1 MNTPILE
8 VDSVSKDYR
17 LWHSP
22 SDRLIAPMLD
32 TIAALP
38 LLPGPWRKRMRR
50 SAERRARQFQA
61 LHPLSFCLQRGESL
75 GIIGRNGAGK
85 STLLQ
90 IIAGTLT
97 PTTGKVTR
105 NGRVAALLELG
116 SGFNLDFT
124 GRENVLL
131 TASLQGMTSKE
142 AEAALE
148 TVVAFASIG
157 DFLDQPVKTY
167 SSGMMVRLAFAA
179 QTILEPEL
187 FIVDEALAV
196 GDIFFQA
203 QCSRFFKQR
212 LTDGMS
218 LLLVSHDL
226 PSIKALCK
234 NAIVLHEGRPVF
246 HGPSA
251 EAVSFFHAL
260 HRPGAQAQAKLE
272 ATVGNPSRLTEGE
285 RRNWRAGASEAGPR
299 TVEIVAVRL
308 LDSQGRAASVFELG
322 SEITCECVVE
332 SKIDI
337 AEMQFSMEVTTRHNF
352 VVFGVSSCHLEMPL
366 FQANSGEQFL
376 VRYKW
381 TASLGAGEYLIDL
394 AVGMGDRGDGAPM
407 ALLHRLGHVA
417 AFSVHHGPFKP
428 RFFGVSDLKPSIEK
442 KDFS

>member
-1 MNTPILE
+1 MSAPILD
-8 VDSVSKDYR
+8 VQDVSKDYR

-22 SDRLIAPMLD
+22 SDRLTAPLLEAIAGLP
-32 TIAALP
+32 ALP
-38 LLPGPWRKRMRR
+38 PSWRERFKQ
-50 SAERRARQFQA
+50 SALKRARHFQA
-61 LHPLSFCLQRGESL
+61 LQSLSFQLKRGESL

-97 PTTGKVTR
+97 PTTGKVSCS
-105 NGRVAALLELG
+105 GRVAALLELG

-131 TASLQGMTSKE
+131 NASLQGMTTTE
-142 AEAALE
+142 AEAALSSVE
-148 TVVAFASIG
+148 SFASIG

-203 QCSRFFKQR
+203 QCARFFKQR
-212 LTDGMS
+212 LAAGMT

-226 PSIKALCK
+226 PSVKALCR
-234 NAIVLHEGRPVF
+234 NAIVLHEGRAVF

-260 HRPGAQAQAKLE
+260 HQPKKQETAVILTPRE
-272 ATVGNPSRLTEGE
+272 SRLHENE
-285 RRNWRAGASEAGPR
+285 RRNWRPETSEAGSR
-299 TVEIVAVRL
+299 TVEIVTVRL
-308 LDSQGRAASVFELG
+308 LDSQGRRAAVFELG
-322 SEITCECVVE
+322 SEITCECVLE
-332 SKIDI
+332 SKVD
-337 AEMQFSMEVTTRHNF
+337 AQELQFSMEVTTRHNF
-352 VVFGVSSCHLEMPL
+352 VVFGVSSCHLDLPL
-366 FQANSGEQFL
+366 FQATAGEQFL

-381 TASLGAGEYLIDL
+381 TASLGAGEYLVDV
-394 AVGMGDRGDGAPM
+394 AVGMGDRGDGAPL
-407 ALLHRLGHVA
+407 ALLHRLGHVVS
-417 AFSVHHGPFKP
+417 FSVHHGPFKP
-428 RFFGVSDLKPSIEK
+428 KFFGVSDLKPGIEK
-442 KDFS
+442 SGMA

>member
-8 VDSVSKDYR
+8 VDNVSKDYR

-32 TIAALP
+32 SMAALP
-38 LLPGPWRKRMRR
+38 LLPEAWRSRMRR
-50 SAERRARQFQA
+50 SAEKRARQFQA
-61 LHPLSFCLQRGESL
+61 LHPLSFSLRRGESL

-97 PTTGKVTR
+97 PTTGKVSR
-105 NGRVAALLELG
+105 SGRVAALLELG

-131 TASLQGMTSKE
+131 TASLQGMTSRE
-142 AEAALE
+142 AEQALDA
-148 TVVAFASIG
+148 VVSFASIG

-212 LTDGMS
+212 LADGMT

-226 PSIKALCK
+226 PSVKALCK

-246 HGPSA
+246 QGPSA

-260 HRPGAQAQAKLE
+260 HRPGAQATVQAPVRSQTGLQ
-272 ATVGNPSRLTEGE
+272 EGE

-308 LDSQGRAASVFELG
+308 LDSQGRPASVFELG
-322 SEITCECVVE
+322 EEITCECVVE
-332 SKIDI
+332 SSVDS

-366 FQANSGEQFL
+366 FQAIAGEQFL
-376 VRYKW
+376 VRYRW
-381 TASLGAGEYLIDL
+381 TASLGAGEYLVDL
-394 AVGMGDRGDGAPM
+394 AVGLGDRGDGAPL

>member
-1 MNTPILE
+1 MTTPILD
-8 VDSVSKDYR
+8 VQNVSKDYR

-22 SDRLIAPMLD
+22 SDRLTAPFFETM
-32 TIAALP
+32 AGFPALP
-38 LLPGPWRKRMRR
+38 RSWRDGLKR
-50 SAERRARQFQA
+50 SALKRARHFQA
-61 LHPLSFCLQRGESL
+61 LHPLSFQLQRGESL
-75 GIIGRNGAGK
+75 GVIGRNGAGK

-97 PTTGKVTR
+97 PTTGKVSR
-105 NGRVAALLELG
+105 SGRVAALLELG
-116 SGFNLDFT
+116 SGFNFDFT

-131 TASLQGMTSKE
+131 NASLQGMTPDE
-142 AEAALE
+142 AEAALASVE
-148 TVVAFASIG
+148 SFASIG

-196 GDIFFQA
+196 GDVFFQA

-212 LTDGMS
+212 LAAGMA

-260 HRPGAQAQAKLE
+260 HQPRHQEPVITRASPQ
-272 ATVGNPSRLTEGE
+272 SRLLESE
-285 RRNWRAGASEAGPR
+285 RRNWRSGASEAGPR

-308 LDSQGRAASVFELG
+308 LDSHGRHASVFELG
-322 SEITCECVVE
+322 GEITCECVVE
-332 SKIDI
+332 SKID
-337 AEMQFSMEVTTRHNF
+337 ALELQFSMEVATRHNF
-352 VVFGVSSCHLEMPL
+352 VVFGVSSCHLDLPL
-366 FQANSGEQFL
+366 FHASAGDQFL

-381 TASLGAGEYLIDL
+381 TASLGAGEYLVDV
-394 AVGMGDRGDGAPM
+394 AVGIGDRGDGAPL
-407 ALLHRLGHVA
+407 ALLHRLGHVMS
-417 AFSVHHGPFKP
+417 FSVHHGPFKP
-428 RFFGVSDLKPSIEK
+428 KFFGVSDLKPSIEK
-442 KDFS
+442 SEMS

>member
-1 MNTPILE
+1 MSSPILS
-8 VDSVSKDYR
+8 VDNVSKDYR
-17 LWHSP
+17 LWHAP
-22 SDRLIAPMLD
+22 SDRLIAPMLESMASVPMMP
-32 TIAALP
+32 AA
-38 LLPGPWRKRMRR
+38 WREGMRR
-50 SAERRARQFQA
+50 SAEKRARRFHA
-61 LHPLSFCLQRGESL
+61 LHPVSFDLNRGESL

-90 IIAGTLT
+90 IIAGTLS
-97 PTTGKVTR
+97 PSTGKVACS
-105 NGRVAALLELG
+105 GRVAALLELG

-131 TASLQGMTSKE
+131 TASLQGMTTRE
-142 AEAALE
+142 AEDALAE
-148 TVVAFASIG
+148 VVSFASIG

-203 QCSRFFKQR
+203 QCARFFKER
-212 LTDGMS
+212 LANGMT

-226 PSIKALCK
+226 PSVKALCK
-234 NAIVLHEGRPVF
+234 NALVLHEGRPVF
-246 HGPSA
+246 YGPSA
-251 EAVSFFHAL
+251 EAVSYFHAL
-260 HRPGAQAQAKLE
+260 HQPARQVAAGATAPRQ
-272 ATVGNPSRLTEGE
+272 SRLMENE
-285 RRNWRAGASEAGPR
+285 RRNWREGASEAGSR

-308 LDSQGRAASVFELG
+308 LDAQGRPASVFELG
-322 SEITCECVVE
+322 DDVVCECVVE
-332 SKIDI
+332 STIDV
-337 AEMQFSMEVTTRHNF
+337 AELQFSMEVTTRHNF
-352 VVFGVSSCHLEMPL
+352 VVFGVSSCHLDLPL
-366 FQANSGEQFL
+366 YQAEAGQQFL

-394 AVGMGDRGDGAPM
+394 AVGMGDRGDGAPL

-442 KDFS
+442 TDFS

>member
-1 MNTPILE
+1 MSTSILE
-8 VDSVSKDYR
+8 VDNVSKDYR

-32 TIAALP
+32 SMAALP
-38 LLPGPWRKRMRR
+38 LLPGAWRKRMRR
-50 SAERRARQFQA
+50 SAEKRARQFQA
-61 LHPLSFCLQRGESL
+61 LHPLSFSLQRGESL

-97 PTTGKVTR
+97 PTTGKVIR
-105 NGRVAALLELG
+105 SGRVAALLELG

-142 AEAALE
+142 AEEALDA
-148 TVVAFASIG
+148 VVAFASIG

-212 LTDGMS
+212 LADGMT

-260 HRPGAQAQAKLE
+260 HRPGTH
-272 ATVGNPSRLTEGE
+272 ATVPVPERSQTRLLEGE

-308 LDSQGRAASVFELG
+308 LDTQGRPASVFELG
-322 SEITCECVVE
+322 EEITCECVVE
-332 SKIDI
+332 SHIDI
-337 AEMQFSMEVTTRHNF
+337 AEMQFSMEVATRHNF

-366 FQANSGEQFL
+366 YLANVGEQFL

-381 TASLGAGEYLIDL
+381 TASLGVGEYLIDL
-394 AVGMGDRGDGAPM
+394 AVGMGDRGDGAPL

-428 RFFGVSDLKPSIEK
+428 RFFGVSDLKPTIEK
-442 KDFS
+442 VGTS

>member
-1 MNTPILE
+1 MPILD
-8 VDSVSKDYR
+8 VQNVSKDYR

-22 SDRLIAPMLD
+22 SDRLTAPLLEAM
-32 TIAALP
+32 AGVPALP
-38 LLPGPWRKRMRR
+38 RSWRERLKR
-50 SAERRARQFQA
+50 SALKRARHFQA
-61 LHPLSFCLQRGESL
+61 LQSLSFQLKRGESL

-97 PTTGKVTR
+97 PSTGKVSCR
-105 NGRVAALLELG
+105 GRVAALLELG

-131 TASLQGMTSKE
+131 NASLQGMTTAE
-142 AEAALE
+142 AEAALSSVE
-148 TVVAFASIG
+148 SFASIG

-203 QCSRFFKQR
+203 QCARFFKQR
-212 LTDGMS
+212 LAAGMT

-226 PSIKALCK
+226 PSVKALCK
-234 NAIVLHEGRPVF
+234 NAIVLHEGRAVF

-260 HRPGAQAQAKLE
+260 HQPKKPE
-272 ATVGNPSRLTEGE
+272 AAVVPTPRESRLHESE
-285 RRNWRAGASEAGPR
+285 RRNWRAEASEAGSR

-308 LDSQGRAASVFELG
+308 LDAQGRRAAVFELG
-322 SEITCECVVE
+322 SEIICECVLE
-332 SKIDI
+332 SRID
-337 AEMQFSMEVTTRHNF
+337 AQELQFSMEVTTRHNF
-352 VVFGVSSCHLEMPL
+352 VVFGVSSCHLDLPL
-366 FQANSGEQFL
+366 FQATAGEQFL

-381 TASLGAGEYLIDL
+381 TASLGAGEYLVDV
-394 AVGMGDRGDGAPM
+394 AVGMGDRGDGAPL

-417 AFSVHHGPFKP
+417 SFSVHHGPFKP
-428 RFFGVSDLKPSIEK
+428 KFFGVSDLKPGIEK
-442 KDFS
+442 SGMA